1 VLHSV
6 NTYPID
12 GVSRGEVLNPVVH
25 RLNDLLVLSVEI
37 RERKLIVTQPA
48 LFNSG
53 LVLGVVCGIN
63 CTAGVEVISRG
74 EGDCGRVV
82 EVARGVWKDDEA
94 LQEERVLGSVRVQ
107 WRGKFNSLI
116 DDNVDH

>member
-1 VLHSV
+1 MLHSV

-25 RLNDLLVLSVEI
+25 RLNNLLVLSVEI
-37 RERKLIVTQPA
+37 RERKLIIAQPA
-48 LFNSG
+48 LFNGS
-53 LVLGVVCGIN
+53 LVLGVVSGIN
-63 CTAGVEVISRG
+63 GTAGVEVVSRG

-94 LQEERVLGSVRVQ
+94 LQEE
-107 WRGKFNSLI
+107 
-116 DDNVDH
+116 